1 VAILRQFAIGD
12 MLTKFC
18 EDWTCSFGDML
29 AERHTQTDRQTD
41 RHDHH
46 SAALVWRGGAG
57 QGGVIVCLGC
67 CRAVAFLG

>member
-18 EDWTCSFGDML
+18 EDWSWTCSFGDML
-29 AERHTQTDRQTD
+29 AERHTQTD

-67 CRAVAFLG
+67 GRAVAFLG